1 MPKNQDMSDED
12 MGLLVDFFD
21 SPEGDEYMKELLKK
35 DVPSKKHSGKIKIK
49 QEIRYDV
56 KTNP

>member
-12 MGLLVDFFD
+12 TDLLVEFFD

-35 DVPSKKHSGKIKIK
+35 DVPSKKHSGKIKL
-49 QEIRYDV
+49 R
-56 KTNP
+56 

>member
-12 MGLLVDFFD
+12 ADLIIDFLD
-21 SPEGDEYMKELLKK
+21 SPEGSEYMKELLKK

-49 QEIRYDV
+49 
-56 KTNP
+56 